1 MKYKIEYEILGDAKV
16 HRRYYNA
23 LDSSTAKEMFTATQ
37 EESLCGLTVV
47 KKSIKIYKRLS
58 TGKWEEQKKIQNQN
72 QK

>member
-37 EESLCGLTVV
+37 EESLC
-47 KKSIKIYKRLS
+47 
-58 TGKWEEQKKIQNQN
+58 
-72 QK
+72 